1 MVFFMQGMILVPRLV
16 TGKPPTISGQEKD
29 LYIYIFSC
37 YHVYTVLYTS
47 PIFNTCSIGRCC
59 VHPKQFPSN
68 IAQH

>member
-16 TGKPPTISGQEKD
+16 TGKPPTISGQEID
-29 LYIYIFSC
+29 LYIIFLLLSC
-37 YHVYTVLYTS
+37 IYRITS
-47 PIFNTCSIGRCC
+47 TIFNAFSIGRCC